1 MPATT
6 RKRGNTILGFDAGHL
21 SVEGLVNESLKPG
34 GSVYLTLNDAVVN
47 VVLDQ
52 KGDWT
57 ITVGIS
63 TKSDRLDRLSGSLQL
78 MGFFPGTENE
88 GILYFMWTSALREK
102 TPDTRMLAEDTLVR
116 VLKTFEDRTGSS
128 YIS

>member
-1 MPATT
+1 MPS
-6 RKRGNTILGFDAGHL
+6 RKRGSSSILGFDAGHL

-52 KGDWT
+52 RGDWT

-63 TKSDRLDRLSGSLQL
+63 TKSDRLDRLANQL
-78 MGFFPGTENE
+78 GILGFFPGTENE
-88 GILYFMWTSALREK
+88 GILYYMWTSALREK
-102 TPDTRMLAEDTLVR
+102 TPDTRVLAEETLVR
-116 VLKTFEDRTGSS
+116 VLKTFEDRSGSS

>member
-1 MPATT
+1 MPSSS
-6 RKRGNTILGFDAGHL
+6 RKRLNILGFDAGHL
-21 SVEGLVNESLKPG
+21 SVEGLVNGSLKPG

-52 KGDWT
+52 TGDWT

-63 TKSDRLDRLSGSLQL
+63 TKSDRLDRLSNQL
-78 MGFFPGTENE
+78 GFLGFFPGTENE

-102 TPDTRMLAEDTLVR
+102 TQDTRVLAEDTLVR